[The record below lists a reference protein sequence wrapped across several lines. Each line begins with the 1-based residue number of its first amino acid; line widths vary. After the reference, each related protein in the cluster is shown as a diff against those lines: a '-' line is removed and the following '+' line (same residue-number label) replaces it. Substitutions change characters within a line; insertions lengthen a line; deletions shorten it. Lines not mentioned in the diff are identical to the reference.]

1 MFFPTKDFGKIIVIE
16 AQVWIYQNNPMSEN
30 IFERYILKVNEFVEC
45 WEFLNNI
52 L

>member
-1 MFFPTKDFGKIIVIE
+1 MNKIVYYLSGYSVD
-16 AQVWIYQNNPMSEN
+16 QNLPNNPMSEN
-30 IFERYILKVNEFVEC
+30 IFERHILKVNEFVEC